1 MAERILLIDD
11 DKEHCEILEA
21 AIRELGH
28 DVTFTV
34 SPHDALER
42 VGREAF
48 AAILTDLGMSD
59 MGGLELCSRI
69 LGTRPDSLVIVV
81 TGNGSLETAIAAMRA
96 GAYDFLT
103 KPVDAKLLSLTIA
116 RAIEHHRLQAEVK
129 QLREES
135 VERSAIGELIGTS
148 PAMKR
153 VHDLVA
159 RVAGSDIS
167 VLIEG
172 ETGTGKELVARA
184 LHAAGGRRT
193 GPFIAVNCGAVPAS
207 LLESELFGH
216 VRGAFTGAVAP
227 RVGLLVKASG
237 GTLLLDEIGDMP
249 IEMQTK
255 LLRALQERT
264 VRPVGSNDERAFD
277 ARILAATH
285 RDLEADVAAGRFRE
299 DLYYRINVLK
309 IEVPP
314 LRARGGDILALA
326 THFLRKAAAKAHKG
340 EMVLSSPVAALLL
353 AHDWPGNVRELENC
367 IERAVA
373 LARLDHLSA
382 EDLPERIATPRPS
395 AVAVPSE
402 PGSILTLDEMNRRY
416 IEQAITTL
424 GGNKAQAAMMLGL
437 DRRTLHRRLARYRRS
452 DRARPNPTASDVRA
466 SRPAPRPLGDSAK
479 PPRLLEETASAP
491 ALLRETANVPRPLG
505 ETANVPRLLGETASA
520 PALLGDTPKP
530 TPKPPAIPPD
540 VDATRRT

>member
-11 DKEHCEILEA
+11 DKEHCEVMEA
-21 AIRELGH
+21 ALRALGH

-34 SPHDALER
+34 SPYDALER
-42 VGREAF
+42 VGRETF

-59 MGGLELCSRI
+59 MGGLELCSRVV
-69 LGTRPDSLVIVV
+69 GTRPDSPVIVV

-103 KPVDAKLLSLTIA
+103 KPVDVKLLALTIA

-129 QLREES
+129 RLREES
-135 VERSAIGELIGTS
+135 VERSAIGELVGTS

-153 VHDLVA
+153 VQDLVA

-184 LHAAGGRRT
+184 LHASGARRS
-193 GPFIAVNCGAVPAS
+193 GPFVAVNCGAVPAN

-216 VRGAFTGAVAP
+216 VKGAFTGAFAA

-249 IEMQTK
+249 MEMQTK
-255 LLRALQERT
+255 LLRAIQERK
-264 VRPVGSNDERAFD
+264 VRPVGANDEQSFD

-285 RDLEADVAAGRFRE
+285 RNLEAEVATGRFRE
-299 DLYYRINVLK
+299 DLYYRINVIK
-309 IEVPP
+309 IPVPP
-314 LRARGGDILALA
+314 LRTRGADILALA
-326 THFLRKAAAKAHKG
+326 THFLRRAAERAKKG

-353 AHDWPGNVRELENC
+353 GHDWPGNVRELENC

-382 EDLPERIATPRPS
+382 EDLPERI
-395 AVAVPSE
+395 VASRSTGVAFAGE
-402 PGSILTLDEMNRRY
+402 AEAMLTLDEMNRRY
-416 IEQAITTL
+416 IDRTIKAL
-424 GGNKAQAAMMLGL
+424 GGNKAQAATVLGL
-437 DRRTLHRRLARYRRS
+437 DRRTLHRRLARYKR
-452 DRARPNPTASDVRA
+452 SDVRQADAA
-466 SRPAPRPLGDSAK
+466 SDAGAAEPAPGDLSAVMDGAV
-479 PPRLLEETASAP
+479 R
-491 ALLRETANVPRPLG
+491 G
-505 ETANVPRLLGETASA
+505 G
-520 PALLGDTPKP
+520 
-530 TPKPPAIPPD
+530 
-540 VDATRRT
+540 

>member
-1 MAERILLIDD
+1 MADRVLLIDD

-21 AIRELGH
+21 ALRGFGH

-42 VGREAF
+42 VGRETF
-48 AAILTDLGMSD
+48 AAILTDLAMSE

-69 LGTRPDSLVIVV
+69 LGTRPDSPVIVV

-103 KPVDAKLLSLTIA
+103 KPVDAKLLSLSIA

-129 QLREES
+129 RLREES

-159 RVAGSDIS
+159 RLAGSDIS

-184 LHAAGGRRT
+184 LHASGARRS
-193 GPFIAVNCGAVPAS
+193 GPFIAVNCGAVPAN

-227 RVGLLVKASG
+227 RVGLLAKASG

-255 LLRALQERT
+255 LLRAIQERK
-264 VRPVGSNDERAFD
+264 VRSVGANDERTFD

-299 DLYYRINVLK
+299 DLYYRINVIK
-309 IEVPP
+309 VRVPP

-326 THFLRKAAAKAHKG
+326 THFLRRSAERAKKG

-353 AHDWPGNVRELENC
+353 SHDWPGNVRELENC

-373 LARLDHLSA
+373 LARFDHLSA
-382 EDLPERIATPRPS
+382 EDLPERIAASRATPVGIDGETDP
-395 AVAVPSE
+395 
-402 PGSILTLDEMNRRY
+402 ILTLDEMDRRY
-416 IEQAITTL
+416 IDRTIKAL
-424 GGNKAQAAMMLGL
+424 GGNKAQAAAVLGL

-452 DRARPNPTASDVRA
+452 AEGVPNPAVGDAKAEALAPDDV
-466 SRPAPRPLGDSAK
+466 SA
-479 PPRLLEETASAP
+479 AM
-491 ALLRETANVPRPLG
+491 NV
-505 ETANVPRLLGETASA
+505 AQ
-520 PALLGDTPKP
+520 
-530 TPKPPAIPPD
+530 
-540 VDATRRT
+540 RRG